1 MKVLFLY
8 ALKDVLR
15 RKKRLADI
23 TDKNNS
29 LVPDGCAGT
38 GKLICRIFYLSLKT
52 ATGIYFVWCVIMF
65 PPVLIPYFLF
75 NWIAYRVRNKMQL
88 TVSKKSAVKKL
99 KQENQKFKTA
109 SLFLNHINMTA
120 VFTDNKITTGQWS

>member
-52 ATGIYFVWCVIMF
+52 ATGIYF
-65 PPVLIPYFLF
+65 
-75 NWIAYRVRNKMQL
+75 AYRVRNKMQR

-99 KQENQKFKTA
+99 KQENQKF
-109 SLFLNHINMTA
+109 
-120 VFTDNKITTGQWS
+120 